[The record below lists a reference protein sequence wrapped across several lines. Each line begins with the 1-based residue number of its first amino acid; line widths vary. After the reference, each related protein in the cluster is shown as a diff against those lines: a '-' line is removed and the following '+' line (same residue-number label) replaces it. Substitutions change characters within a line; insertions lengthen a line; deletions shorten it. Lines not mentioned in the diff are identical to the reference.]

1 MLPLLPAAGGAA
13 LFDFF
18 ALDCSFNAFNEGAV
32 AGSSSTEEEVE
43 EEMEEE
49 VEEEVEEED
58 VDDVWLGLLA
68 LACEMID

>member
-43 EEMEEE
+43 EEGEEGG
-49 VEEEVEEED
+49 EEED

>member
-43 EEMEEE
+43 EE
-49 VEEEVEEED
+49 D
-58 VDDVWLGLLA
+58 VDDVGLGLLA

>member
-43 EEMEEE
+43 ED
-49 VEEEVEEED
+49 VEEED

-68 LACEMID
+68 LACEMVD

>member
-43 EEMEEE
+43 ED
-49 VEEEVEEED
+49 VEEED